1 MNSCL
6 VLLLYIL
13 SNPEWQFV
21 GIFADNIISLN
32 GKQTNIE
39 VNKTRSK
46 QMKKVLSS
54 EVLTENTIH
63 LVRHFRPETLIYK
76 VVIY

>member
-6 VLLLYIL
+6 VLKLYIL

-21 GIFADNIISLN
+21 GIFEDNSISLN

-54 EVLTENTIH
+54 EVLTENTFH